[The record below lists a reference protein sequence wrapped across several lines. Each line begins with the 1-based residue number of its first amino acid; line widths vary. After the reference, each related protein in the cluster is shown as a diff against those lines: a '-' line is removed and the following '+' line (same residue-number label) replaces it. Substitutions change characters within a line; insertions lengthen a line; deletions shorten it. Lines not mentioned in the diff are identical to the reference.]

1 MKGLSTRTALL
12 IVLLLLL
19 AACAP
24 ITTETI
30 RGGASASGTPVG
42 DSGVILDNGVSG
54 TIHVPA
60 GEGAFPAVLLLHGF
74 GSSKDEVGNMYKDL
88 AAKLGD
94 AGIGSLRID
103 FQGFGKSDGD
113 TGSTTIDGQAGDAL
127 NAVEWLNEQ
136 SWVDPERIGVLGFSL
151 GGGIATVIASEHP
164 EIFKSLATWSSVGDF
179 NADFS
184 GGEYDAARALAAEH
198 GVVGMDL
205 GFRTIVL
212 RNAFFESM
220 GNYNLRELIASYPG
234 AYYTIAGD
242 QDFSAAYAQ
251 EFADSSAADP
261 SRAWIVPGG
270 DHIYQIFS
278 GDPSMSQSVIDST
291 VEWFVETLQ

>member
-1 MKGLSTRTALL
+1 MKRLSTRIALVFV
-12 IVLLLLL
+12 VLLAL

-24 ITTETI
+24 ISPDFAE
-30 RGGASASGTPVG
+30 GEASAASVPVG

-60 GEGAFPAVLLLHGF
+60 GEGPFPAVLLLHGF

-88 AAKLGD
+88 AAKLGE
-94 AGIGSLRID
+94 AGVGSLRID

-113 TGSTTIDGQAGDAL
+113 TGSITIDGQAGDAM
-127 NAVEWLNEQ
+127 NAVEWLDEQ
-136 SWVDPERIGVLGFSL
+136 TWVDPDRIGVLGFSL
-151 GGGIATVIASEHP
+151 GGGIATIVASEHP

-184 GGEYDAARALAAEH
+184 GGDYDAARALAAEN

-220 GNYNLRELIASYPG
+220 NNYTLSELIASYPG

-251 EFADSSAADP
+251 AFADSSAADP
-261 SRAWIVPGG
+261 SRAWLVPGG
-270 DHIYQIFS
+270 DHIYQVLS
-278 GDPSMSQSVIDST
+278 GDPTMSQSVIDST

>member
-1 MKGLSTRTALL
+1 MNRSIAWIAVLLAALL
-12 IVLLLLL
+12 AL

-24 ITTETI
+24 ISSDYVE
-30 RGGASASGTPVG
+30 GEASTNTPVG
-42 DSGVILDNGVSG
+42 DTEVILANGISG
-54 TIHVPA
+54 IMHIPA
-60 GEGAFPAVLLLHGF
+60 GDGPFPAVLLLHGF
-74 GSSKDEVGNMYKDL
+74 GSSKNEVGNMYLDL
-88 AAKLGD
+88 AQKLGE

-113 TGSTTIDGQAGDAL
+113 TGSTTVDGQVSDAL
-127 NAVEWLNEQ
+127 QAAEWLEEQ
-136 SWVDPERIGVLGFSL
+136 SWVDAERIGVLGFSL
-151 GGGIATVIASEHP
+151 GGGIATIVASEHP

-184 GGEYDAARALAAEH
+184 GGDYDAARALAAEN

-220 GNYNLRELIASYPG
+220 NNYDLAALIATYPG

-251 EFADSSAADP
+251 AFADSSAADP

-270 DHIYQIFS
+270 DHIFQVLTD
-278 GDPSMSQSVIDST
+278 DPTMSQSVIDST
-291 VEWFVETLQ
+291 VEWFVETLV

>member
-1 MKGLSTRTALL
+1 MNRISTRIAFLLVALL
-12 IVLLLLL
+12 AF
-19 AACAP
+19 AACVPISPDGSVPGAP
-24 ITTETI
+24 
-30 RGGASASGTPVG
+30 APDAPVG

-60 GEGAFPAVLLLHGF
+60 GEGPFPAVLLLHGF

-88 AAKLGD
+88 AAQLGEV
-94 AGIGSLRID
+94 GIGSLRID

-113 TGSTTIDGQAGDAL
+113 TGSTTIDGQAGDAM

-136 SWVDPERIGVLGFSL
+136 AWVDPERIGVQGFSL
-151 GGGIATVIASEHP
+151 GGGIATIVAAEHP

-179 NADFS
+179 NTDFS
-184 GGEYDAARALAAEH
+184 GEEYDPARALAAEH

-220 GNYNLRELIASYPG
+220 NNYDLSELIASYPG
-234 AYYTIAGD
+234 AYFTIAGD

-251 EFADSSAADP
+251 GYADSSAADP

-270 DHIYQIFS
+270 DHIFQVF
-278 GDPSMSQSVIDST
+278 GDPAMSQSVISAT
-291 VEWFVETLQ
+291 VDWFVETLQ